1 MLKQFENKLYNI
13 TLKVTDN
20 NLKKGSRV
28 YEADEIVDKI
38 ESGASFDP
46 SAKID
51 SEMRDE
57 SAINVRQFQ

>member
-1 MLKQFENKLYNI
+1 M
-13 TLKVTDN
+13 
-20 NLKKGSRV
+20 

-57 SAINVRQFQ
+57 SAINVRQFQWNICTVCY